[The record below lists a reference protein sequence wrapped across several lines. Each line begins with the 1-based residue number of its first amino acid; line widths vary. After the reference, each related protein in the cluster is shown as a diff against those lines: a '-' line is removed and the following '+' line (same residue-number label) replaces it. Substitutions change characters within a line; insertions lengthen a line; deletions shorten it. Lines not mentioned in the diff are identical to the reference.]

1 MVVALA
7 GRRIDAEGATSPRF
21 PLQNV
26 RLVEQRLR
34 AFLQSRRTSALVS
47 SAACGADLVAQTVAG
62 ALGPRRRVILPF
74 DRQRFRSTSVTDGPG
89 EWGPLYDR
97 LLNQLDVTG
106 DVVTIES
113 HGGDEGRTYA
123 LANLAIL
130 DHALAIGSEAGQEL
144 LAVLVW
150 EGASRGPDDLTAA
163 FGKEARQRGV
173 QVMEIN
179 TLQ

>member
-26 RLVEQRLR
+26 TLVEQRLR
-34 AFLQSRRTSALVS
+34 GLLQSRKASALLS

-62 ALGPRRRVILPF
+62 ALGIRRRVILPF
-74 DRQRFRSTSVTDGPG
+74 DRQRFRSTSVTDRPG

-97 LLNQLDVTG
+97 LLNELDATG

-113 HGGDEGRTYA
+113 HDGDEGRTYA
-123 LANLAIL
+123 FANLAIL
-130 DHALAIGSEAGQEL
+130 DHALAIGSEFGQDL

-163 FGKEARQRGV
+163 FGEEARKRGV

-179 TLQ
+179 TLR